1 MSPSS
6 ALDRPVPLAELVES
20 AALEE
25 VLSSCAD
32 LCGVGLRVVDP
43 KGRVLVGDPAFLEL
57 CEALR
62 ERPAGLARC
71 EQKLSEV
78 RDLRHDPEA
87 GPARCDC
94 FNGLRYQVMALSYEG
109 SFLGRVIF
117 GPYLPEDRPL
127 ALPGIVQTI
136 LGPDLAEGDAA
147 LRRIPRVSEAR
158 ARKVLE
164 HVVRVLGVVVHS
176 AYARWITAQLHVA
189 TLESTTSELTDKN
202 LRLAAAVERLQELDR
217 LKSNFLATVSHEL
230 RTPLTSVIG
239 YSEMLLEGLAGA
251 LSGDQKEYVQ
261 VIMEKGDQLLQL
273 ITGILDVSRIES
285 GTLRLSRDPVDLGE
299 VIVAA
304 LGAMAPLARRK
315 RLQLEA
321 KTAPGAPR
329 VRGDKVKLRQVLLSL
344 IGNAI
349 KFTAEGGRIEV
360 QVGVGPLT
368 REDDVLQSSAPK
380 RMGVRMRV
388 VDSGIGIPPEKQAH
402 IFEPFFQGDSSST
415 REYGGTGLGLTLAKS
430 YIEAHGGKIWVD
442 SEPSRGSVFTITLPA
457 VEEELVEY
465 LRGRAAV

>member
-1 MSPSS
+1 VSPSS
-6 ALDRPVPLAELVES
+6 ALDRQVPLAELVES

-43 KGRVLVGDPAFLEL
+43 KGRVLAGDPSFLEL

-71 EQKLSEV
+71 EQKLNEV
-78 RDLRHDPEA
+78 RNLRHDPDV

-94 FNGLRYQVMALSYEG
+94 FNGLRYQAVGLSYEG

-164 HVVRVLGVVVHS
+164 HVARVLGVVVHS
-176 AYARWITAQLHVA
+176 AYARWLTAQLHVA

-202 LRLAAAVERLQELDR
+202 ERLAAAVERLQELDR

-251 LSGDQKEYVQ
+251 LTGDQKEYIQ

-285 GTLRLSRDPVDLGE
+285 GTLRLARDPVDLGE

-304 LGAMAPLARRK
+304 MGAMAPLARRK

-360 QVGVGPLT
+360 HVGVGPLS

-430 YIEAHGGKIWVD
+430 YIEAHGGRIWVD